1 MRSPAGSEEKFRL
14 RLKLLLSALIL
25 CRALLLLWA
34 PHTDPS
40 ESRYAEISRK
50 MVETGNWV
58 TPQFDYGVPFW
69 AKPPLSMWMSA
80 LGIKWFGA
88 NEFGSR
94 IFIFIAALGI
104 LVVVARAVRRE
115 IDATSGLVAA
125 TLLMG
130 MPLFFYCSAA
140 VMTDLALVFGT
151 TLAMLAFRTAVLEN
165 SRRWGYVFFIGLA
178 IGLLAKGPLVL
189 VLAFPPIVGWI
200 LLTGQWRRAW
210 KCLPRISGTLL
221 MMALSL
227 PWYIIAE
234 RKTPGFINY
243 FIVGEH
249 WKRFF
254 INGWEGDLYGSA
266 HAKLPGTIWVYLLMM
281 TFPWCLG
288 LLAIPFR
295 RWREA
300 RSWAMA
306 SDGRGLYWLLWALWT
321 IVFFTPS
328 RNIIVTY
335 PLPAL
340 PALAILMAG
349 IFKQGAQA
357 GFTWKRFNLL
367 HPALVMTCF
376 GMIFLAGTLSLA
388 FPDLQPDT
396 TDKGLVRFFQ
406 SHRGPQ
412 DRLIYFGTRRFSAEF
427 YTSGETKNT
436 ESLQTLTEDLD
447 SPGLL
452 YVAMIARSWVELPA
466 AVQSRLSP
474 LTHRGHRLTDLYMES
489 DKTRKDGVDPHKMS
503 LNNTGEKP

>member
-1 MRSPAGSEEKFRL
+1 
-14 RLKLLLSALIL
+14 
-25 CRALLLLWA
+25 
-34 PHTDPS
+34 
-40 ESRYAEISRK
+40 
-50 MVETGNWV
+50 
-58 TPQFDYGVPFW
+58 
-69 AKPPLSMWMSA
+69 
-80 LGIKWFGA
+80 
-88 NEFGSR
+88 
-94 IFIFIAALGI
+94 
-104 LVVVARAVRRE
+104 
-115 IDATSGLVAA
+115 
-125 TLLMG
+125 
-130 MPLFFYCSAA
+130 
-140 VMTDLALVFGT
+140 
-151 TLAMLAFRTAVLEN
+151 
-165 SRRWGYVFFIGLA
+165 
-178 IGLLAKGPLVL
+178 
-189 VLAFPPIVGWI
+189 
-200 LLTGQWRRAW
+200 
-210 KCLPRISGTLL
+210 
-221 MMALSL
+221 
-227 PWYIIAE
+227 
-234 RKTPGFINY
+234 
-243 FIVGEH
+243 
-249 WKRFF
+249 
-254 INGWEGDLYGSA
+254 
-266 HAKLPGTIWVYLLMM
+266 
-281 TFPWCLG
+281 
-288 LLAIPFR
+288 
-295 RWREA
+295 
-300 RSWAMA
+300 MA